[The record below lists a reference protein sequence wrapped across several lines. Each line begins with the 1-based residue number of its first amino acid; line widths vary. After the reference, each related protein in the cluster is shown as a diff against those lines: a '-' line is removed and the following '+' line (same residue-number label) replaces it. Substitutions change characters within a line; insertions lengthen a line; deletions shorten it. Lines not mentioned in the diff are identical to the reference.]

1 MRLGRI
7 LLIVKQNFHYKSIHT
22 NWAKKIYNRARAFGV
37 IKNESGYVKLVIDK
51 NSEQIIGA
59 QMICPDATN
68 MIGELTV
75 AVQKKMTVSELKEV
89 IHPHPTVVEM
99 IADCL

>member
-1 MRLGRI
+1 M
-7 LLIVKQNFHYKSIHT
+7 T
-22 NWAKKIYNRARAFGV
+22 ETEAKEKGIEV
-37 IKNESGYVKLVIDK
+37 ITRKALTGANGKCMIEQAESGYVKLVIDK

-59 QMICPDATN
+59 QLICPDATN
-68 MIGELTV
+68 MIGELAV